1 MASHLSYDLL
11 TRLGEQRLT
20 LVEDVKAQ
28 RHLATC
34 ARCRSELAWL
44 ERVRNM
50 PRARHLDPPRSE
62 RRGWELSASLHF

>member
-11 TRLGEQRLT
+11 TRLGEQRLS
-20 LVEDVKAQ
+20 LVEEVKAQ

-44 ERVRNM
+44 ERIRTT
-50 PRARHLDPPRSE
+50 PRARHLEPPRVE
-62 RRGWELSASLHF
+62 RRGWELSASVRF